1 MPGNINN
8 QLTAV
13 IIVVVAVF
21 VAVIMIIIARFCVSV
36 LDWKI

>member
-21 VAVIMIIIARFCVSV
+21 VAVIMIIIVRFCVSV